1 MLQLPRHLIL
11 LLVRA
16 MKNTQTQWA
25 DLFLFVSLFFGA
37 LVRFAPTVISGSVI
51 NDGGMFYAMIEDLKA
66 NGFLLPSIT
75 AYNHL
80 QIPFAYPPLSLY
92 VGGVLSWLGIPA
104 LEIFRWIPPFVSSF
118 SILAFYWMTSRILNS
133 KPKAALASV
142 AYALM
147 PRSFSWYVMGG
158 GLSRS
163 FGVFFLL
170 LACGSAWTLFSDR
183 RSTKVALLTAL
194 FGAAAVL
201 SHPET
206 GLHTAA
212 SCALIWFFKGRN
224 KLGVRDALLV
234 ALGVIALTSPWWGM
248 VLVQHGLGPFQ
259 SALNTGGHSG
269 LFWIPWLT
277 LDFAEERF
285 VTLLTVLGLAGLA
298 VQCIKRDWFLPIWL
312 LLPFAIEPRSATAI
326 AALPLAI
333 LAALGLADFVIP
345 KIASLASNS
354 RVEARD
360 WTLDISGSRAVRI
373 VLGYIVLSA
382 FFGAFA
388 YDLNLAN
395 YIIPKSSR
403 AAMQWIRENTDS
415 DARFI
420 VLTGRS
426 DPFSDSMA
434 EWFPVFS
441 ARTSVNTIQGRE
453 WILGAQFMPFLNSL
467 NVFQSCLNQSPA
479 CVEDWVG
486 AHQLDFD
493 YIYIEEPEDKN
504 AAQPSR
510 LLVDQLGHDPGYSLV
525 FENGGVVIFD
535 RK

>member
-1 MLQLPRHLIL
+1 
-11 LLVRA
+11 
-16 MKNTQTQWA
+16 MKHTQTQWA

-37 LVRFAPTVISGSVI
+37 LLRFAPTVISGSVI

-66 NGFLLPSIT
+66 NSFLLPSVT
-75 AYNHL
+75 SYNHL

-92 VGGVLSWLGIPA
+92 VGGVLSWLGIPTI
-104 LEIFRWIPPFVSSF
+104 EIFRWIPPVVSSL
-118 SILAFYWMTSRILNS
+118 SILAFYWMASHILNS
-133 KPKAALASV
+133 KPKAALAAV

-163 FGVFFLL
+163 FGVLFLL
-170 LACGSAWTLFSDR
+170 LACGSAWSLFSDR
-183 RSTKVALLTAL
+183 RSLKYALLTAL

-234 ALGVIALTSPWWGM
+234 AFGVIALTSPWRGT
-248 VLVQHGLGPFQ
+248 VLAQHGLGPFQ

-298 VQCIKRDWFLPIWL
+298 VQCIRRDWFLPIWL

-333 LAALGLADFVIP
+333 LAAQGLADIAIP
-345 KIASLASNS
+345 KIASPASNS
-354 RVEARD
+354 STEARD
-360 WTLDISGSRAVRI
+360 WTVDISGSRAVRI
-373 VLGYIVLSA
+373 VIGYVVLSA

-395 YIIPKSSR
+395 YVIPKSSR
-403 AAMQWIRENTDS
+403 AAMQWIRENTAS
-415 DARFI
+415 EARFI
-420 VLTGRS
+420 ILSGRS
-426 DPFSDSMA
+426 DPFSDPTA

-441 ARTSVNTIQGRE
+441 ARTSENTIQGRE

-467 NVFQSCLNQSPA
+467 NVLQSCLNQSPD
-479 CVEDWVG
+479 CVENWAG
-486 AHQLDFD
+486 THKLDFD
-493 YIYIEEPEDKN
+493 YIYIEKPQDTN
-504 AAQPSR
+504 ATQPSR
-510 LLVDQLGHDPGYSLV
+510 LLADQLGHDTRYSLV
-525 FENGGVVIFD
+525 FENIGVVIFG